1 MNKGV
6 NGEKNE
12 PGKTR
17 ERVRERFVLDG
28 ALLHIGSVDEK
39 PISTPQLPSHESHWR
54 MGTKSGSPPK
64 ISVSELTRSQGRQP
78 WLAESEIVGVLS
90 LLWEP
95 CLVLLT
101 TPPGSMHCFCS
112 QTVSVLLGC
121 GSCLNHKQELSLCD
135 LWVPFC
141 YGL

>member
-1 MNKGV
+1 MNE
-6 NGEKNE
+6 EKNE
-12 PGKTR
+12 PRKTQ

-28 ALLHIGSVDEK
+28 ALLHIGSGNEK

-64 ISVSELTRSQGRQP
+64 ISVSELTRSQGCQP

-101 TPPGSMHCFCS
+101 TPPGSMHCFWS

-121 GSCLNHKQELSLCD
+121 GSCLKMSRDPDRTATL
-135 LWVPFC
+135 
-141 YGL
+141 